1 VGGANSVG
9 EPVTLKNTVTLDID
23 TDNPWCQIT
32 QNVFR
37 TNTII
42 LENTSSTTC
51 WICTGLTWQFTETQ
65 DAV

>member
-1 VGGANSVG
+1 
-9 EPVTLKNTVTLDID
+9 
-23 TDNPWCQIT
+23 
-32 QNVFR
+32 VFR